1 MGISGGPDSMAL
13 AALSYVVMKEKKL
26 KIYFVLVDHRIR
38 KNSYKEA
45 IKVKKLLKKININ
58 LNIVKNKKKILS
70 NIQRNARDIRYD
82 LLKKFCKQKSAK
94 SILVAHHKDDQI
106 ETFLIRLSRGSGIE
120 GLSSMGEVAKLDGSI
135 KLVRPFLD
143 FEKKELVYISKK
155 VFGTTIK
162 DPSNKNK
169 KFLRTNIRD
178 LKKILENKGLN
189 FNKIILSISNIKSSK
204 EAINYYVLKLTKKFV
219 VFKKKE
225 TILDLKHFV
234 KEPPEIKFR
243 IMSNIVKKRGNS
255 YYPPRSKKILN
266 LINRFEN
273 KNIKKCTLGGC
284 ILEKKKNLLYVTK
297 EI

>member
-1 MGISGGPDSMAL
+1 
-13 AALSYVVMKEKKL
+13 
-26 KIYFVLVDHRIR
+26 
-38 KNSYKEA
+38 
-45 IKVKKLLKKININ
+45 
-58 LNIVKNKKKILS
+58 
-70 NIQRNARDIRYD
+70 
-82 LLKKFCKQKSAK
+82 
-94 SILVAHHKDDQI
+94 
-106 ETFLIRLSRGSGIE
+106 
-120 GLSSMGEVAKLDGSI
+120 MGEVAKLDGSI

-284 ILEKKKNLLYVTK
+284 ILEKKKNLLYVSK

>member
-1 MGISGGPDSMAL
+1 MRKKNSNALRLKNVLIKDKKIKEIYSKLKKVITKNKIKSPFVVGISGGPDSMAL

-204 EAINYYVLKLTKKFV
+204 EAIN
-219 VFKKKE
+219 
-225 TILDLKHFV
+225 
-234 KEPPEIKFR
+234 
-243 IMSNIVKKRGNS
+243 
-255 YYPPRSKKILN
+255 
-266 LINRFEN
+266 
-273 KNIKKCTLGGC
+273 
-284 ILEKKKNLLYVTK
+284 
-297 EI
+297 